1 MSVTRLLFT
10 VAEVAY
16 LAATLMFAVHYASGK
31 KRFRVVAISFLIGG
45 VLSQALFVGWRW
57 VEGARPPFAN
67 TFETLVF
74 FSMAIAVTC
83 IFVELLYSPK
93 IVGAGASLVA
103 LLTLAYANL
112 FDWGIEPL
120 MPALQNNLW
129 LTLHVIFCFVSYASF
144 AVSYVV
150 ALIFLLRHGGI
161 LRKLSAFVT
170 SLSVVGFVGGLVY
183 GLGRKNEVF
192 STITGWN
199 IARVAA
205 GGVVGAGLISVA
217 LVSILNRKRVTAE
230 GKGCVLSNLVSRTI
244 AFGFPFLTLGI
255 ITGSV
260 WANVAW
266 GRYWGWDPKE
276 TWSLITWVVY
286 AFFLHVRFSG
296 GWLGLKAKSVP
307 QLQAILSVV
316 GFLFVLFTYFG
327 VNYLLAGLHTYTGQ

>member
-1 MSVTRLLFT
+1 MSATRVFFT
-10 VAEVAY
+10 IAEVAY
-16 LAATLMFAVHYASGK
+16 LAAALTFAIHYASH
-31 KRFRVVAISFLIGG
+31 KRGFRVGAICLLTIGA
-45 VLSQALFVGWRW
+45 LCQALFVGWRW

-74 FSMAIAVTC
+74 FSLAIATIC
-83 IFVELLYSPK
+83 IFIELLYSPK
-93 IVGAGASLVA
+93 GVGAGASLLA
-103 LLTLAYANL
+103 LLVLAYANL

-150 ALIFLLRHGGI
+150 ALIFLLKRGGI
-161 LRKLSAFVT
+161 LRRLSAFVA
-170 SLSVVGFVGGLVY
+170 SLSAVGFVGGLVY
-183 GLGRKNEVF
+183 GLGRKHEIF
-192 STITGWN
+192 QKITGWN
-199 IARVAA
+199 IAWLIT
-205 GGVVGAGLISVA
+205 GGIIAAGLISTA
-217 LVSILNRKRVTAE
+217 LVFVLNTRRGAGE
-230 GKGCVLSNLVSRTI
+230 GKGSILANLVPKTI

-255 ITGSV
+255 ITGAV

-286 AFFLHVRFSG
+286 ALFLHVRFSG
-296 GWLGLKAKSVP
+296 GWLGLKAKSLP

-327 VNYLLAGLHTYTGQ
+327 VNYLLAGLHTYAG

>member
-1 MSVTRLLFT
+1 MPATRLFFT

-16 LAATLMFAVHYASGK
+16 LAAALAFSVYYASR
-31 KRFRVVAISFLIGG
+31 KRGFRVTAISLLIVGA
-45 VLSQALFVGWRW
+45 LSQALFVGWRW

-74 FSMAIAVTC
+74 FSLAITVTC

-93 IVGAGASLVA
+93 VVGAGASVLA
-103 LLTLAYANL
+103 LLVLAYANL
-112 FDWGIEPL
+112 FDWKIEPL

-150 ALIFLLRHGGI
+150 SLIFLLRRPGT
-161 LRKLSAFVT
+161 LRKASAFV
-170 SLSVVGFVGGLVY
+170 SSFSVVGLVGGLAY
-183 GLGRKNEVF
+183 GLGRKMEIF
-192 STITGWN
+192 SKSGGWTMAGV
-199 IARVAA
+199 IA
-205 GGVVGAGLISVA
+205 GGVVLAGLISVA
-217 LVSILNRKRVTAE
+217 LVFILNARGVTIE
-230 GKGCVLSNLVSRTI
+230 GKGSVLSDLVSKTV

-260 WANVAW
+260 WASVAW

-276 TWSLITWVVY
+276 TWSLVTWVVY

-296 GWLGLKAKSVP
+296 GWMGSKPKTLP

-327 VNYLLAGLHTYTGQ
+327 VNYLLSGLHTYT